1 MEVQKTVAPTR
12 EIPFEWMNEWMNEKW
27 IKVDNFFLPILCV
40 GSDHAVNSLNQS
52 LKLKNDI
59 WKKRMLLPYCQVE
72 TYLSKVEVTSTDLK
86 TWKSLRII

>member
-52 LKLKNDI
+52 LKEWYLE
-59 WKKRMLLPYCQVE
+59 KRMLLPYCQVE